1 MTIKELNEMNKQEL
15 MVWCFGAKVKDLNE
29 VLKAEGIKGLSKLKK
44 ADKVQLLVN
53 MIDTDS
59 VQVEVIDNN
68 LEEVEVLDKDLEEE
82 NTSNEL
88 MINEV
93 EDIDVQKDIE
103 DGIKTTLSFE
113 TSFGSMFPNRPK
125 KTKEEYIQ
133 KEIDNQK
140 QKHEIKIK
148 NGIEYKTLNSVANK
162 LNNQFKLLHSGLRAE
177 VLTTM
182 TGNYI
187 RNNLYIF
194 GKGVCLSCFEYDFY
208 FTKTDT
214 FITGDDKYEEDSWF
228 DYTDDFGCDISQRDI
243 CKEENKLDVLYV
255 FGGDDYRLEIPL
267 NIEPI
272 NKSLID
278 YRLELMDNEDIDM
291 CTNDWFDI
299 KSESEWIDFGIEVD
313 EFLAHKRAKRGKKTN
328 FGYMTNK
335 AMDDLYNKHEMA
347 LCEVNNIKL
356 LK

>member
-1 MTIKELNEMNKQEL
+1 MNINELNKMNKQEL

-59 VQVEVIDNN
+59 VEVEQ
-68 LEEVEVLDKDLEEE
+68 VEVLDKDLEEE

-93 EDIDVQKDIE
+93 GDIDVKKDIE

-113 TSFGSMFPNRPK
+113 SSFGSMFPNRPK

-133 KEIDNQK
+133 KEIDKQK
-140 QKHEIKIK
+140 TKHEIKVK
-148 NGIEYKTLNSVANK
+148 NAIEYKTLNSVANK
-162 LNNQFKLLHSGLRAE
+162 LNNQFELLHSGLRAE
-177 VLTTM
+177 VLTTR

-187 RNNLYIF
+187 RNELYIF
-194 GKGVCLSCFEYDFY
+194 AKGVCLSCYEYDFY

-228 DYTDDFGCDISQRDI
+228 DYTDDFGCDISQHDI

-255 FGGDDYRLEIPL
+255 FGCDDYRLEIPL

-272 NKSLID
+272 NEGLID
-278 YRLELMDNEDIDM
+278 YRMKLMNDVNVDIDM

-313 EFLAHKRAKRGKKTN
+313 EFLAHKRIKRDKKTN

-335 AMDDLYNKHEMA
+335 AMDDLYNKHEIA

>member
-1 MTIKELNEMNKQEL
+1 MNINELNKMNKQEL

-53 MIDTDS
+53 MIDVDS
-59 VQVEVIDNN
+59 VEVEQ
-68 LEEVEVLDKDLEEE
+68 VEVLDKDLEEE
-82 NTSNEL
+82 NASNEL

-93 EDIDVQKDIE
+93 DDIDVKKDIE

-113 TSFGSMFPNRPK
+113 SSFGSMFPNRPK

-133 KEIDNQK
+133 KEIDSQK
-140 QKHEIKIK
+140 TKHEIKVK
-148 NGIEYKTLNSVANK
+148 NAIEYKTLNSVANK
-162 LNNQFKLLHSGLRAE
+162 LNNQFEILHSGLRAE
-177 VLTTM
+177 VLTTR

-187 RNNLYIF
+187 RNELYIF
-194 GKGVCLSCFEYDFY
+194 AKGVCLSCYEYDFY

-214 FITGDDKYEEDSWF
+214 FITGNDKYEEDSWF
-228 DYTDDFGCDISQRDI
+228 DYTDDFGCDISQHDI

-255 FGGDDYRLEIPL
+255 FGTDDYRLEIPL

-272 NKSLID
+272 NEGLID
-278 YRLELMDNEDIDM
+278 YRMKLMNDVNVDIDM

-313 EFLAHKRAKRGKKTN
+313 EFLAHKRIKRDKKTN

-335 AMDDLYNKHEMA
+335 AMDDLYNKHEIA

>member
-1 MTIKELNEMNKQEL
+1 MNINELKAMSKKELC
-15 MVWCFGAKVKDLNE
+15 VWSSKVNAKE
-29 VLKAEGIKGLSKLKK
+29 LKAILKESGFKGYSKLKK
-44 ADKVQLLVN
+44 AELLDNVLD
-53 MIDTDS
+53 MVITDS
-59 VQVEVIDNN
+59 V
-68 LEEVEVLDKDLEEE
+68 EVEQVKVFDKDLEEE

-93 EDIDVQKDIE
+93 EDIDVKKDIE

-113 TSFGSMFPNRPK
+113 SSFGSMFPNRPN

-133 KEIDNQK
+133 KEIDSQK
-140 QKHEIKIK
+140 QKHEIKVK
-148 NGIEYKTLNSVANK
+148 NAIEYKTLNSVANK
-162 LNNQFKLLHSGLRAE
+162 LNNQFQLLHSGLRAE
-177 VLTTM
+177 VLTTR

-187 RNNLYIF
+187 RNELYIF
-194 GKGVCLSCFEYDFY
+194 AKGVCLSCCDLDFY

-228 DYTDDFGCDISQRDI
+228 DYTDEYGCDVSQHDI

-255 FGGDDYRLEIPL
+255 FGCDDYRLEIPL

-272 NKSLID
+272 NEGLID
-278 YRLELMDNEDIDM
+278 YRMKLMNDVNVDIDM

-313 EFLAHKRAKRGKKTN
+313 EFLAHKRIKRDKKTN

-335 AMDDLYNKHEMA
+335 AMNDLYEKHEIA

>member
-1 MTIKELNEMNKQEL
+1 MNINELKAMSQKELC
-15 MVWCFGAKVKDLNE
+15 VWSSKVNAKE
-29 VLKAEGIKGLSKLKK
+29 LKAILKENGIKGYSKLKK
-44 ADKVQLLVN
+44 AELLNLVLDMFITEEVKVEQ
-53 MIDTDS
+53 
-59 VQVEVIDNN
+59 
-68 LEEVEVLDKDLEEE
+68 VEVLDKDLEEE

-93 EDIDVQKDIE
+93 DDIDVKKDIE

-113 TSFGSMFPNRPK
+113 SSFGSMFPNRPK
-125 KTKEEYIQ
+125 KTKEEYIK
-133 KEIDNQK
+133 KEIDGQK
-140 QKHEIKIK
+140 QKHEIKVK
-148 NGIEYKTLNSVANK
+148 NAIEYKTLNSVANK
-162 LNNQFKLLHSGLRAE
+162 LNNQFEILHSGLRAE
-177 VLTTM
+177 VLTTR

-194 GKGVCLSCFEYDFY
+194 GKGVCLSCYDYDFY

-228 DYTDDFGCDISQRDI
+228 DYTDEYGCDISQHDI

-255 FGGDDYRLEIPL
+255 FGCDDNRSEIHL
-267 NIEPI
+267 NIELI
-272 NKSLID
+272 NEGLID
-278 YRLELMDNEDIDM
+278 YRMKLMNDVNVNIDM

-313 EFLAHKRAKRGKKTN
+313 EFLAHKRIKRDKKTN

-335 AMDDLYNKHEMA
+335 AMDDLYNKHEIA

>member
-1 MTIKELNEMNKQEL
+1 MNINELNKMNKQEL
-15 MVWCFGAKVKDLNE
+15 IVWCFGAKVKDLNE

-59 VQVEVIDNN
+59 VEVEQ
-68 LEEVEVLDKDLEEE
+68 VEVLDKDLEEE

-93 EDIDVQKDIE
+93 EDIDVKKDIE

-113 TSFGSMFPNRPK
+113 SSFGSMFPNRPK

-133 KEIDNQK
+133 KEIDSQK
-140 QKHEIKIK
+140 TKHEIKVK
-148 NGIEYKTLNSVANK
+148 NAIEYKTLNSVANK
-162 LNNQFKLLHSGLRAE
+162 LNNQFDLLHSGLRAE
-177 VLTTM
+177 VLTTR

-187 RNNLYIF
+187 RNELYIF
-194 GKGVCLSCFEYDFY
+194 AKGVCLSCYEYDFY

-228 DYTDDFGCDISQRDI
+228 DYTDDFGCDISQHDI

-255 FGGDDYRLEIPL
+255 FGTDDYRLEIPL

-272 NKSLID
+272 NEGLID
-278 YRLELMDNEDIDM
+278 YRMKLMNDVNVDIDM

-313 EFLAHKRAKRGKKTN
+313 EFLAHKRIKRDKKTN

-335 AMDDLYNKHEMA
+335 AMDDLYNKHEIA